1 MYDYNFVDL
10 FDIIISLSIRVN
22 GDNLKENYECE
33 NKGFEKI
40 NKFCKLYE
48 KKNCMKNFEDER
60 MGKGEQVLN
69 YG

>member
-1 MYDYNFVDL
+1 M
-10 FDIIISLSIRVN
+10 
-22 GDNLKENYECE
+22 NLKENYECE

-40 NKFCKLYE
+40 NKFYKLYE

-60 MGKGEQVLN
+60 MGKGEQILN

>member
-10 FDIIISLSIRVN
+10 FDIIISLSDTSEWRQM
-22 GDNLKENYECE
+22 NLKENYECE

-48 KKNCMKNFEDER
+48 KKNYMKNFEDER
-60 MGKGEQVLN
+60 M
-69 YG
+69 

>member
-1 MYDYNFVDL
+1 MTIILLICYYQFVDT
-10 FDIIISLSIRVN
+10 SEWRQM
-22 GDNLKENYECE
+22 NLKENYECE

-48 KKNCMKNFEDER
+48 KKNCMKNFENER
-60 MGKGEQVLN
+60 MGKDEQVLN